1 LAELEG
7 LLLLFSAGILG
18 WLLFLLLNIS
28 SAAMLGPIAAVAA
41 INLTGYSLPQAP
53 DFLSPLLQVAIG
65 LYLGGKV
72 KQEEI
77 AGIKTLLKPA
87 FFMFIWAIS
96 ITFGL
101 GYLLTQ
107 MTDMSFL
114 TAVLGSSPGGAA
126 EVGIIAVATGADVAT
141 VTKLQVI
148 RLFATLIFFPFLL
161 PRGSKEIAF
170 KKYNP
175 LHSKS
180 YLEKTWQE
188 IRSIA
193 FGRLLVTLSITT
205 AGAYLF
211 YKIHFPA
218 GLMFGAMTTVIALS
232 CMGYPIQLPPKFLL
246 NVSLVALGLLLG
258 QSFSTNLLLDLWSLY
273 PAIIINTLILFLAA
287 WLLAKYYQRITNWNA
302 STCICSTAPGGIS
315 AMVAIAEAYGADTF
329 KVSLLHLVRLLA
341 VKASL
346 PFIVIIAQLFDY

>member
-1 LAELEG
+1 LED

-18 WLLFLLLNIS
+18 WLLFSLLNIS
-28 SAAMLGPIAAVAA
+28 AAAMLGPIAAVAA
-41 INLTGYSLPQAP
+41 MNLAGFSLPKAP
-53 DFLSPLLQVAIG
+53 EFLSPVLQIVIG

-77 AGIKTLLKPA
+77 AGIKSLLRPA
-87 FFMFIWAIS
+87 LLMLLWALS

-101 GYLLTQ
+101 GYLLTR

-141 VTKLQVI
+141 VTILQVI
-148 RLFATLIFFPFLL
+148 RLFATLIFFPLFL
-161 PRGSKEIAF
+161 PRGGKKIKF

-180 YLEKTWQE
+180 YLEKNWQE

-193 FGRLLVTLSITT
+193 FGRLLLTLSITT

-211 YKIHFPA
+211 YKMHFPA
-218 GLMFGAMTTVIALS
+218 GWMFGAMATVIALS
-232 CMGYPIQLPPKFLL
+232 CKGYPIQLPPKFLL
-246 NVSLVALGLLLG
+246 NISLAGLGLLLG
-258 QSFSTNLLLDLWSLY
+258 QSFSRDLFLGLGSLL
-273 PAIIINTLILFLAA
+273 PAIIVNTLILFLAA
-287 WLLAKYYQRITNWNA
+287 WLLAKYYQRITNWDA

-315 AMVAIAEAYGADTF
+315 AMVAVAEAYGADSF

-341 VKASL
+341 IKASL
-346 PFIVIIAQLFDY
+346 PLIVIIARLFDH